1 LNVDILR
8 TQDWDVSVGAN
19 WSYLHNEI
27 LSLSKEGET
36 IVSTP
41 HIWKEGYNFY
51 QFYTRNYLGV
61 CPEDNH
67 MGNSR
72 LKAGYPMYAEGT
84 FYEKGATVD
93 QTVVLKDGTK
103 IEKGG
108 TMPYDSYNYY
118 PTNRNNASSMIL
130 DGMTA
135 IPKGFGGFNASVRWK
150 DLSLSMSWA
159 YRYGAYVWNEAIE
172 QISNDGYY
180 TFHRNI
186 AAHQV
191 DTWSPSNPN
200 GTQPLRI
207 VGNNQG
213 GYYYSS
219 RYISKADFLR
229 LKDLTLSYNIPRALL
244 NKINMVN
251 ARVYVSGTN
260 LITFANTDIDPEVT
274 VNGRYRYGMPA
285 LRSVSFGLEVS
296 F

>member
-1 LNVDILR
+1 
-8 TQDWDVSVGAN
+8 
-19 WSYLHNEI
+19 
-27 LSLSKEGET
+27 
-36 IVSTP
+36 
-41 HIWKEGYNFY
+41 
-51 QFYTRNYLGV
+51 
-61 CPEDNH
+61 
-67 MGNSR
+67 
-72 LKAGYPMYAEGT
+72 
-84 FYEKGATVD
+84 
-93 QTVVLKDGTK
+93 
-103 IEKGG
+103 
-108 TMPYDSYNYY
+108 
-118 PTNRNNASSMIL
+118 
-130 DGMTA
+130 
-135 IPKGFGGFNASVRWK
+135 
-150 DLSLSMSWA
+150 MSWA
-159 YRYGAYVWNEAIE
+159 YRYGAYVWNEAVE

-186 AAHQV
+186 AASQV

-219 RYISKADFLR
+219 RYISKGDFLR
-229 LKDLTLSYNIPRALL
+229 LKDLTLSYNVPRTLL
-244 NKINMVN
+244 NKINLVN